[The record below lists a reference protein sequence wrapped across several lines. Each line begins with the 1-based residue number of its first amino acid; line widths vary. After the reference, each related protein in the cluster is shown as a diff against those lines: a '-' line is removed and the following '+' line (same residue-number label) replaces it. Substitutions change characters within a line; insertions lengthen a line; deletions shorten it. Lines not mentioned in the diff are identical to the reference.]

1 MPSIPTRGEK
11 IAELTEH
18 LRKAQE
24 CAAMIGHLHGMQDTK
39 MDTTLQHGW
48 LGISEL
54 LKKINHNVALLAAG
68 RVLQ

>member
-1 MPSIPTRGEK
+1 MSIPTRADK

-24 CAAMIGHLHGMQDTK
+24 CAAFIGHLHGMQDNS

-54 LKKINHNVALLAAG
+54 LKKMIYNITELAAG
-68 RVLQ
+68 RLIH